1 MTLVYATPQELAA
14 WLGLDEPP
22 VGASQALRDA
32 SLIIDEQLSGAVY
45 DTDTDGMPTD
55 PWVIDAIRDA
65 TCAQAAFKPKGS
77 NTPAPEGGRPSAV
90 KVDKVSTNFAT
101 NPTTGAVVEDAYS
114 QQAVNILRV
123 AGLVPAH
130 PVVI

>member
-1 MTLVYATPQELAA
+1 MPVYATPQELAA

-22 VGASQALRDA
+22 AGASQALRDA
-32 SLIIDEQLSGAVY
+32 SLSVDMLLVGAVY
-45 DTDTDGMPTD
+45 AVDDEEQPTD
-55 PWVIDAIRDA
+55 PKVIAALRDA

-77 NTPAPEGGRPSAV
+77 NTPAPEGGKVASV
-90 KVDKVSTNFAT
+90 KVDKVSKTYAVS
-101 NPTTGAVVEDAYS
+101 PTTGAVVEDTYS
-114 QQAVNILRV
+114 SQAVNILRI

>member
-1 MTLVYATPQELAA
+1 MPVYATPQELAA
-14 WLGLDEPP
+14 WLELDEPP
-22 VGASQALRDA
+22 AGASQALRDA
-32 SLIIDEQLSGAVY
+32 SLAVDMLLVGAVY
-45 DTDTDGMPTD
+45 AVDDEEQPTD
-55 PWVIDAIRDA
+55 PKVIAALRDA

-101 NPTTGAVVEDAYS
+101 NPVTGAVVEDTYS
-114 QQAVNILRV
+114 QQAANILRL